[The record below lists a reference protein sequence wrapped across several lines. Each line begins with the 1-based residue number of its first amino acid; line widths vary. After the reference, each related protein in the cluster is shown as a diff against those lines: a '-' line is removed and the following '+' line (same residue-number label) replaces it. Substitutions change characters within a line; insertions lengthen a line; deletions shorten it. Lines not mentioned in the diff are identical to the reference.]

1 MGFCHPTQV
10 VTYEKPSVMKRRELL
25 SLALLSVFSGCL
37 DRDSQS
43 DARLDWI
50 RVTNGHG
57 VEESHE
63 ISVSVTEGE
72 TVVFEETYIVN
83 SEPEYDTEHE
93 QSPVDEP
100 GKYVVHATTDGGM
113 EAEIETTQ
121 HIEEEN
127 ECIGVHFEI
136 VSENEFDAWTRSK
149 CLSENP

>member
-1 MGFCHPTQV
+1 M
-10 VTYEKPSVMKRRELL
+10 RRRKFL
-25 SLALLSVFSGCL
+25 SLALLSVISGCFE
-37 DRDSQS
+37 RDSQP

-72 TVVFEETYIVN
+72 TVVFEETYTVD

-100 GKYVVHATTDGGM
+100 GKYAVHARTDSGM

-127 ECIGVHFEI
+127 ECLGVHFEI
-136 VSENEFDAWTRSK
+136 VSETEFDVWTRSK
-149 CLSENP
+149 CFSEGS